1 MVAAAWSDDLSLYLW
16 SLLAGLPLA
25 YALVVAVL
33 KKPESQYR
41 SISLWYVGCC
51 GLLALVL
58 IKWLGL
64 PQSWFLIMLG
74 PAAGC
79 LLAVAILWLNTRF
92 VRLSPS
98 ELKVSVSK
106 TNASSSQ
113 VTYSERLSIL
123 MAVVLA
129 VVLPWQM
136 TTQRVRTWAD
146 LAVTRMHEGRF
157 VAAYDLLDRIDQL
170 SGPKTAATVLPEMS
184 RRQLETQIRQMIQ
197 SVGRIEITQVE
208 GQLQKVRLLLGLD
221 EFQLAE
227 EMLAKIIRDHP
238 ESFEAYELA
247 GLMHQFKERW
257 SPSETSFLRAV
268 ELVRQRDVRGESG
281 HQRVAIDARLWSGAA
296 YAARK
301 RGALDRAES
310 YYLKALEVAQGSDK
324 ARIHYV
330 FAQFL
335 EESQQSMKAAE
346 HARQAALLEPAL
358 YQVSAQELLQRLRTA
373 HLGCFLLPRRLAGE
387 QATTEKKM
395 SPVANKDD

>member
-1 MVAAAWSDDLSLYLW
+1 MVAAAWGDDLSLYFW

-33 KKPESQYR
+33 KKTESQYR

-58 IKWLGL
+58 IEWLGL
-64 PQSWFLIMLG
+64 PQSWFLIILG

-79 LLAVAILWLNTRF
+79 LLAVAILRLNSRF
-92 VRLSPS
+92 VRSMPS
-98 ELKVSVSK
+98 ESRLSVSK
-106 TNASSSQ
+106 KSVSVFPSA
-113 VTYSERLSIL
+113 YSERLSIL
-123 MAVVLA
+123 MAVVLS
-129 VVLPWQM
+129 VVLPWQI

-157 VAAYDLLDRIDQL
+157 VAAYDLLDCIDQL

-268 ELVRQRDVRGESG
+268 EFVRQRENRS
-281 HQRVAIDARLWSGAA
+281 VADNQGISNVARLWSGAA

-301 RGALDRAES
+301 RGAFDRAES

-335 EESQQSMKAAE
+335 EESQQSLKAAE

-373 HLGCFLLPRRLAGE
+373 HLGCFLLPPSVADD
-387 QATTEKKM
+387 QAVLQKENVV
-395 SPVANKDD
+395 SGQ

>member
-1 MVAAAWSDDLSLYLW
+1 MIAAWGDDLSLYLW

-33 KKPESQYR
+33 NKPESQYR

-51 GLLALVL
+51 GLFCLVL

-79 LLAVAILWLNTRF
+79 LLAVAILWLNSRF
-92 VRLSPS
+92 VRLSRS
-98 ELKVSVSK
+98 ELKLSVSK
-106 TNASSSQ
+106 KNASSSQ

-123 MAVVLA
+123 MALVLA

-170 SGPKTAATVLPEMS
+170 SGPRTASTLLPEMS
-184 RRQLETQIRQMIQ
+184 RLQLEAQIRQVVQ
-197 SVGRIEITQVE
+197 SVNSIEITQVE
-208 GQLQKVRLLLGLD
+208 DQLHKVRLLLGLD
-221 EFQLAE
+221 EFELAE
-227 EMLAKIIRDHP
+227 ELLAKILRDHP
-238 ESFEAYELA
+238 ESFEGYELT
-247 GLMHQFKERW
+247 GLMYQFREHWSLSER
-257 SPSETSFLRAV
+257 SFLHAV
-268 ELVRQRDVRGESG
+268 ERVRPRENRSAAGNQIFANLS
-281 HQRVAIDARLWSGAA
+281 RLWSGAA

-301 RGALDRAES
+301 RGAFDCAEN
-310 YYLKALEVAQGSDK
+310 YYLKALEIAPGSDK

-373 HLGCFLLPRRLAGE
+373 HLGCFLLLPSLTG
-387 QATTEKKM
+387 
-395 SPVANKDD
+395 D

>member
-1 MVAAAWSDDLSLYLW
+1 MVTAAWGDDLSLYSW

-41 SISLWYVGCC
+41 SKSLWYVGCC
-51 GLLALVL
+51 GLFCLVL
-58 IKWLGL
+58 IEWLGL

-74 PAAGC
+74 PVAGC
-79 LLAVAILWLNTRF
+79 LLAVGILWLNPRF

-98 ELKVSVSK
+98 ELKQSVSK
-106 TNASSSQ
+106 TSASSSQ
-113 VTYSERLSIL
+113 VTYSERLSIFIA
-123 MAVVLA
+123 MVLA

-146 LAVTRMHEGRF
+146 LAVTRLNEGRF
-157 VAAYDLLDRIDQL
+157 VAAYDLLDRMDQL
-170 SGPKTAATVLPEMS
+170 TGPRTAVAVLPEMS
-184 RRQLETQIRQMIQ
+184 RLQLEAQIRQMIE
-197 SVGRIEITQVE
+197 SVSSIEITQVE

-227 EMLAKIIRDHP
+227 EMLAKIIRDYP
-238 ESFEAYELA
+238 ESFEAYELT
-247 GLMHQFKERW
+247 GLMYQFREHWSLSER
-257 SPSETSFLRAV
+257 SFLHAV
-268 ELVRQRDVRGESG
+268 ERVRQRENRSPADEQGGANV
-281 HQRVAIDARLWSGAA
+281 ARLWSGAA

-301 RGALDRAES
+301 RGAFDCAEN
-310 YYLKALEVAQGSDK
+310 YYLKALEAAPGSDK

-330 FAQFL
+330 YAQFL
-335 EESQQSMKAAE
+335 EESQQSLKAAE

-373 HLGCFLLPRRLAGE
+373 HLGCFLLPPSLAGD
-387 QATTEKKM
+387 QAVRKKM
-395 SPVANKDD
+395 SPVVNNDD